1 MILLNLLL
9 LVSVFGMLWVKN
21 SIHMLWWMVMTYFI
35 SAALI
40 NLNGNVFLSWILVLV
55 YVGAIVILFLFSIFM
70 LEEIRSQKKSSF
82 IFLVYVFLFFQ
93 ILDISLNIKIFS
105 GNELMSL
112 NTLFDQYYLPLFYI
126 IILLFLGLFGVAF
139 MPSRKK

>member
-1 MILLNLLL
+1 M
-9 LVSVFGMLWVKN
+9 G
-21 SIHMLWWMVMTYFI
+21 TYFI

-82 IFLVYVFLFFQ
+82 IFLIYVFLFFQ

-126 IILLFLGLFGVAF
+126 LILLFLGLFGVAF

>member
-93 ILDISLNIKIFS
+93 ILDISLNVKIFS

>member
-1 MILLNLLL
+1 MVLLNLLL
-9 LVSVFGMLWVKN
+9 LMSVFGMLWVKN

-93 ILDISLNIKIFS
+93 ILDISLNVKIFS